1 MAENIS
7 TLSLR
12 VPSEFFGINNQ
23 AIARSNCDLRIA
35 GVAVAFSMHIMFK
48 VLESNIKKLEVL
60 VNLNFFSF
68 LVLFGAQS
76 SSKPSMLKQVTDS
89 LTLIANFA
97 M

>member
-1 MAENIS
+1 
-7 TLSLR
+7 
-12 VPSEFFGINNQ
+12 
-23 AIARSNCDLRIA
+23 
-35 GVAVAFSMHIMFK
+35 MHIMFK